1 MRAPIM
7 TQKRARKL
15 RVAMSRPEE
24 MLWAMLREKQTG
36 LRFRRQHPLG
46 VYILD
51 FYAPSAKLC
60 IEVDGPSHDDLERIK
75 HDRHRDEWLAG
86 QGIRVFRVT
95 TRDVEERLP
104 DVMTKIRAIARGT
117 TD

>member
-1 MRAPIM
+1 MRAPII

-15 RVAMSRPEE
+15 RLEMTRPEQS
-24 MLWAMLREKQTG
+24 LWAMLRDRQTG

-60 IEVDGPSHDDLERIK
+60 IEVDGPSHFDRVG
-75 HDRHRDEWLAG
+75 HDRRRDDWLSG
-86 QGIRVFRVT
+86 QGIRVLRVT
-95 TRDVEERLP
+95 AKDVEERLAE
-104 DVMTKIRAIARGT
+104 VMLKIRSAARSS
-117 TD
+117 D

>member
-1 MRAPIM
+1 MRAPII

-15 RVAMSRPEE
+15 RLEMTRPEQS
-24 MLWAMLREKQTG
+24 LWAMLRDRQTG

-60 IEVDGPSHDDLERIK
+60 IEVDGPSHEDLDRVG
-75 HDRHRDEWLAG
+75 HDRRRDDWLSG
-86 QGIRVFRVT
+86 QGIRVLRVT
-95 TRDVEERLP
+95 AEDFEERLA
-104 DVMTKIRAIARGT
+104 VVRLKIRSPARSSA
-117 TD
+117 